1 VGNALSERPKWFA
14 AALIAVASI
23 VLAHYV
29 QVWAVVPNSLA
40 PTSDY
45 AGTYVASTLIRSGH
59 AAQIYDAATE
69 RETLVQT
76 GAPVSHDDIPFENPP
91 AAAVIALPFSLLG
104 AGAAW
109 RAWSLLQLALMAVSL
124 LLVTRAA
131 PWPASLPRM
140 PKLAIVLVALA
151 GFGTGLLF
159 LEGQWDGVSVLG
171 LALAYTFWRRD
182 RPGAAGFALGFTAAI
197 AKPQL
202 VIGIAAY
209 MIGRRDW
216 QAVIGALLGAAV
228 SVGIGI
234 IGAGPGSL
242 GSFMTA
248 IATPSNSPTAQMQG
262 TSGLFGS
269 LLGHAPGV
277 FLLAVAAGIAAAV
290 LAGWLGTVAHR
301 RPDLF
306 EPSLCAAVALS
317 LFASPHL
324 LGHDLT
330 LLAPVLVV
338 GLAWLAGRPGEH
350 AWPSLATLSV
360 VVVWALLSF
369 ASLGDLSQNTVGFPG
384 RATPWV
390 LLLMAAA
397 WCVLVVR
404 ASRPKLTECERVA
417 RPVAASVRDAG

>member
-1 VGNALSERPKWFA
+1 VGSALSERPKWFA
-14 AALIAVASI
+14 AALITVASI
-23 VLAHYV
+23 VLAHFV
-29 QVWAVVPNSLA
+29 QVWAVVPTSLA

-104 AGAAW
+104 AGTAW
-109 RAWSLLQLALMAVSL
+109 RAWSLLQLALMALSL

-131 PWPASLPRM
+131 PWPASLPRL
-140 PKLAIVLVALA
+140 PRIAITLVALA

-182 RPGAAGFALGFTAAI
+182 RPSAAGFALGFTAAI

-216 QAVIGALLGAAV
+216 RAVIGALLGAAV
-228 SVGIGI
+228 SVAIGI
-234 IGAGPGSL
+234 IGAGPRSL
-242 GSFMTA
+242 ASFFTA

-277 FLLAVAAGIAAAV
+277 FLLAVAAGIAAAA

-330 LLAPVLVV
+330 LLAPVLVA
-338 GLAWLAGRPGEH
+338 GLAWLAGRPSEYP
-350 AWPSLATLSV
+350 WPGLATLGV
-360 VVVWALLSF
+360 VGLWVLLSF

-397 WCVLVVR
+397 WCVLAVR
-404 ASRPKLTECERVA
+404 AA
-417 RPVAASVRDAG
+417 RPEHAASTGIAHPATSALRDAR

>member
-14 AALIAVASI
+14 AALITVASI

-45 AGTYVASTLIRSGH
+45 AGTYVASTLIRTGH
-59 AAQIYDAATE
+59 AAQIYDAGTE
-69 RETLVQT
+69 RETLVQS
-76 GAPVSHDDIPFENPP
+76 GAPASHDDIPFENPP

-109 RAWSLLQLALMAVSL
+109 RAWSLLQLALMALSL

-131 PWPASLPRM
+131 PWPASLPRL
-140 PKLAIVLVALA
+140 PRLAIVFVALA

-216 QAVIGALLGAAV
+216 RAVIGALLGAAV

-234 IGAGPGSL
+234 IGAGPRSL
-242 GSFMTA
+242 GSFLTA

-269 LLGHAPGV
+269 LLGHSPGV
-277 FLLAVAAGIAAAV
+277 FLLAVAAGIAAAAV
-290 LAGWLGTVAHR
+290 AGWLGTVAHR

-306 EPSLCAAVALS
+306 EPSLCAAVTLS

-338 GLAWLAGRPGEH
+338 GLAWLAGRPTEYL
-350 AWPSLATLSV
+350 WPDLATLNV
-360 VVVWALLSF
+360 VGVWVLLSF

-397 WCVLVVR
+397 WCGLVVR
-404 ASRPKLTECERVA
+404 AARSESVASAGVA
-417 RPVAASVRDAG
+417 RPAATALRHAR